1 MQPSLIRSTLLTFLL
16 LLALIPAS
24 AQAELSPQQKLMAK
38 RAAQLDAYRLLA
50 ERIMGFTIKG
60 DSTVRDFVTESDR
73 IATAFDTFL
82 KGVRFS
88 EPRYFDDGSCEIDAE
103 VTIEQVVTTLKKIH
117 SEVYEG
123 GKWKKEYFDDITKQ
137 TERKI
142 IAVTGSGAIR
152 PNSVIPDPA
161 NEPIVRRPR
170 EMNLP
175 EIYKRFPPNER
186 LKAKRAAE
194 LDAYRL
200 LHERIFGLAIRGNT
214 TVRNFVTENDK
225 IQTAFEGQLKG
236 IRTMNIRY
244 APDGVVE
251 VEMQITIEQVVTTVK
266 RVYEEVYQGG
276 QWKKEYFDD
285 ISKSTQRKV
294 ISVVGSGALDTRGAA
309 GNGGQQRPVEGGSDG
324 VIIVD

>member
-1 MQPSLIRSTLLTFLL
+1 MQPSLIRSAMITCLL
-16 LLALIPAS
+16 LLTLLLAP
-24 AQAELSPQQKLMAK
+24 AQAELSPQQKLMSQ

-50 ERIMGFTIKG
+50 ERIMGFAIKG
-60 DSTVRDFVTESDR
+60 DSTVRDFVTENDQ

-103 VTIEQVVTTLKKIH
+103 VTIEQVITTLKKIQ
-117 SEVYEG
+117 SEVYVG
-123 GKWKKEYFDDITKQ
+123 GKWKSEDFEAITKQ
-137 TERKI
+137 TQRKVL
-142 IAVTGSGAIR
+142 AVTGSGAVR

-170 EMNLP
+170 EMQLP
-175 EIYKRFPPNER
+175 DIFKRFPPNER

-200 LHERIFGLAIRGNT
+200 IHERIFGLAIRGET
-214 TVRNFVTENDK
+214 KVRDFVTESDK

-236 IRTMNIRY
+236 VRTMSIRY

-266 RVYEEVYQGG
+266 KVYDEVYQGG

-285 ISKSTQRKV
+285 ISKRTERKV

-309 GNGGQQRPVEGGSDG
+309 GNGARPIEGGNDG